1 MNKNVGIIKCGA
13 FAADGV
19 QNGHAF
25 RLSYTVPTI
34 PEIEKGIDV
43 YKRQRLVIWKS
54 GKLRYIC
61 GKVILRV

>member
-1 MNKNVGIIKCGA
+1 MDKNVGIIKCGA

-34 PEIEKGIDV
+34 PEIEKGMEILCALTKE
-43 YKRQRLVIWKS
+43 Y
-54 GKLRYIC
+54 C
-61 GKVILRV
+61 GE